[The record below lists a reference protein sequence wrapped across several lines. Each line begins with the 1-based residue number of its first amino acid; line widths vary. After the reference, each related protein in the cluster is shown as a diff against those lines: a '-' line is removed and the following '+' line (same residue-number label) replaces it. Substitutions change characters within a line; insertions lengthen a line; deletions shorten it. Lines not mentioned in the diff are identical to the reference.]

1 MEIGIP
7 ILCTILG
14 VVISVAT
21 FYKGRKKD
29 VARLMLSAG
38 EPISKIT
45 LFTGLT
51 EKEIKGLLS

>member
-21 FYKGRKKD
+21 FYIARKKD
-29 VARLMLSAG
+29 VDRKSVV
-38 EPISKIT
+38 
-45 LFTGLT
+45 
-51 EKEIKGLLS
+51 